1 MIIGVLQFELLMRG
15 NESLKDKRRVVKSLK
30 DRLHRG
36 HLVSVAEIGALDE
49 RNVALLGLVLATNSV
64 RHANSVLDRILD
76 VLRGMTDAELG
87 QVSRE
92 VLTGQEAARPRTEE
106 LPTQS

>member
-30 DRLHRG
+30 DRLHRS
-36 HLVSVAEIGALDE
+36 HMVSVAEIGALDE

-76 VLRGMTDAELG
+76 VLRGLTDAKLG

-92 VLTGQEAARPRTEE
+92 VLTGQEAGRQRTEE